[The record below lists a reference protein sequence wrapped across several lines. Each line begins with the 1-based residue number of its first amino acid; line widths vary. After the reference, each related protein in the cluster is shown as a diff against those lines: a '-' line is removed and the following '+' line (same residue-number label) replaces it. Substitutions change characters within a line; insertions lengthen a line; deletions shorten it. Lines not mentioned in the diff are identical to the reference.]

1 MCINFREK
9 RIAITFSLYTA
20 DAFSANAFPASV
32 EESAAAASSRVV
44 TPSQLI
50 SVQGPDGQYRTSP
63 AAFKAAY
70 DSLHDA
76 VRSTAEGEKLSILE
90 LGFGTLDSSAALS
103 VAKEFPGKTSV
114 TLLDNNLGNVVL
126 AARSLAMLGTTDVIF
141 MLDSIPEAFRTDVG
155 DGKIEDG
162 SQDIVYAS
170 WVLHFL
176 QPTAYAEAIR
186 GIHRVL
192 KPGGKLIY
200 SGRSTKDPKW
210 LQAEYSFLA
219 RNLGRDWTASH
230 PLRALVAEGNDVTK
244 PWGGNLVHP
253 AVSAYMET
261 ARKFQGTAVFCDISA
276 ENLSRLMRNLG
287 FEVES
292 TEDLETPEF
301 ELRQLGG
308 GNSKATF
315 HYTAGVFIKSEIT
328 PEGEDVVRKDLRSH
342 LGELI
347 AAKEDPSYTAAAAAV
362 KKVVAQMIFRANFR
376 KV

>member
-1 MCINFREK
+1 MTNFK
-9 RIAITFSLYTA
+9 FIIAITFSLYTA

-76 VRSTAEGEKLSILE
+76 VRSTAEGKRLSILE

-103 VAKEFPGKTSV
+103 VAKEFPGMTSV
-114 TLLDNNLGNVVL
+114 TLLDNNPESTARAAQGFARFGVTDPVL
-126 AARSLAMLGTTDVIF
+126 LTGASIPGVFFTTDI
-141 MLDSIPEAFRTDVG
+141 DE
-155 DGKIEDG
+155 KIEDE

-176 QPTAYAEAIR
+176 QPLQYVKAIK

-200 SGRSTKDPKW
+200 AGRSTKDPKW

-219 RNLGRDWTASH
+219 RNLGRGWTASH
-230 PLRALVAEGNDVTK
+230 SREALMAKGNDVSK

-315 HYTAGVFIKSEIT
+315 HYTAGVFIKSEVT
-328 PEGEDVVRKDLRSH
+328 PDNEAIVDAGLRSH
-342 LGELI
+342 LERLA

-362 KKVVAQMIFRANFR
+362 KKVIAQMIFRANFR